1 MKYVSE
7 VCEFKI
13 VNTFYLFIY
22 YILQLFGF
30 WVLAC
35 TTLENKQL
43 LFKLLF
49 TGAVQ

>member
-1 MKYVSE
+1 MYQK
-7 VCEFKI
+7 C
-13 VNTFYLFIY
+13 VNLKLLTLFIYLFIY